1 MFILKCALKLVL
13 KNILVNNVFIFDN
26 VSVLSKQTQ
35 TSPLVIMQHILY
47 IIRINAYRISEYKFS
62 SSLLTIDYKA
72 STFLINNSA

>member
-1 MFILKCALKLVL
+1 
-13 KNILVNNVFIFDN
+13 
-26 VSVLSKQTQ
+26 
-35 TSPLVIMQHILY
+35 MQHILY